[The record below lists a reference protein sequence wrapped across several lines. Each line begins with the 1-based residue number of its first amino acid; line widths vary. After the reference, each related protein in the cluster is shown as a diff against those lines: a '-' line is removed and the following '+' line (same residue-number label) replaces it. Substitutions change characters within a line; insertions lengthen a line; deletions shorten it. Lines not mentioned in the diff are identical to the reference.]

1 MWFHITGLLLSCN
14 NVGTIWER
22 YISETGKLRK
32 QQYEFGPTFGTSSK
46 MRCLLVLPLFV
57 ALVAGA
63 TLDFDHYWTAQE
75 INQYIDELVSDF
87 PTLVTAV
94 NVGTST
100 EGRPIRGIRVS
111 KDNVANR
118 PLVIVEGGLR
128 AREWISPMSASYILH
143 EIVEHYYEFENI
155 LDNVNFL
162 VVPLV
167 NPDGYEFS
175 RTSNRLW
182 LKSRSVNGNGC
193 FGIDLNRNFGHLWN
207 TVGGSTDPCSDSF
220 VGTGAF
226 SAPET
231 AAIRDLIQSNSA
243 NLVLYLSIQ
252 SADQMVLYPFSHSAT
267 TNPSNVAELRSLANS
282 VALTLM
288 SQNGRI
294 FTSGG
299 AGLLQPAASGS
310 SIDFVAGTVQP
321 DLVFTLET
329 GAGGSYGYDV
339 PESQMAEVLSETT
352 YGFLTMAEYVAH
364 NKSN

>member
-1 MWFHITGLLLSCN
+1 
-14 NVGTIWER
+14 
-22 YISETGKLRK
+22 
-32 QQYEFGPTFGTSSK
+32 
-46 MRCLLVLPLFV
+46 MRSLLVLPLLV

-63 TLDFDHYWTAQE
+63 TLDFNHYWTAQE
-75 INQYIDELVSDF
+75 INEYIDELVRDF
-87 PTLVTAV
+87 PTLATAV

-100 EGRPIRGIRVS
+100 EGRPIRAVRVS
-111 KDNVANR
+111 KNNVANR
-118 PLVIVEGGLR
+118 PLVIVEAGLR
-128 AREWISPMSASYILH
+128 AREWISPMSANYILH

-175 RTSNRLW
+175 RSTNRLW

-231 AAIRDLIQSNSA
+231 AAMRDLIQSNSA

-267 TNPSNVAELRSLANS
+267 TNPSNVAELRNLANS

-321 DLVFTLET
+321 DLVYTLET
-329 GAGGSYGYDV
+329 GAGGNYGYDV
-339 PESQMAEVLSETT
+339 PESQMAEILSETT
-352 YGFLTMAEYVAH
+352 YGFLTMAEYVAN
-364 NKSN
+364 NK

>member
-1 MWFHITGLLLSCN
+1 
-14 NVGTIWER
+14 
-22 YISETGKLRK
+22 
-32 QQYEFGPTFGTSSK
+32 
-46 MRCLLVLPLFV
+46 MRSLLVLPLLV

-63 TLDFDHYWTAQE
+63 TLDFNHYWTAQE
-75 INQYIDELVSDF
+75 MNEYIDELTSEF
-87 PTLVTAV
+87 PTLATAV

-100 EGRPIRGIRVS
+100 EGRPIRAIRVS

-118 PLVIVEGGLR
+118 PVVIVEAGIR
-128 AREWISPMSASYILH
+128 AREWISPMSANYILH

-162 VVPLV
+162 VVPLL

-175 RTSNRLW
+175 RTTNRHW

-193 FGIDLNRNFGHLWN
+193 FGIDLTRNFGYLWN
-207 TVGGSTDPCSDSF
+207 TVGGSADACSDSF
-220 VGTGAF
+220 VGTAAF

-231 AAIRDLIQSNSA
+231 AAMRDLIESNSA

-252 SADQMVLYPFSHSAT
+252 SADQMVLYPFSHSAMT
-267 TNPSNVAELRSLANS
+267 HPSNVAELRTLGNS
-282 VALTLM
+282 VALALM

-294 FTSGG
+294 FTTGG

-339 PESQMAEVLSETT
+339 PEAQMGEILNETT
-352 YGFLTMAEYVAH
+352 HGFLTMAEYVAN
-364 NKSN
+364 NK

>member
-1 MWFHITGLLLSCN
+1 
-14 NVGTIWER
+14 
-22 YISETGKLRK
+22 
-32 QQYEFGPTFGTSSK
+32 
-46 MRCLLVLPLFV
+46 MRSLLVLPMLV

-75 INQYIDELVSDF
+75 INAYLDELVADF
-87 PTLVTAV
+87 PTLASVV

-100 EGRPIRGIRVS
+100 EGRPIRALRVS
-111 KDNVANR
+111 KDNVATR

-143 EIVEHYYEFENI
+143 EIVEHYYEFEHI

-162 VVPLV
+162 VVPLA

-175 RTSNRLW
+175 RTPNNRMW
-182 LKSRSVNGNGC
+182 VKSRSVNGNGC
-193 FGIDLNRNFGHLWN
+193 FGTDLARNFGYLWN
-207 TVGGSTDPCSDSF
+207 TVGGSSNPCSDSF
-220 VGTGAF
+220 VGTAAF

-231 AAIRDLIQSNSA
+231 AALRDFIQANSA

-252 SADQMVLYPFSHSAT
+252 SADQMVLYPFSHSAM

-288 SQNGRI
+288 NQNGRI
-294 FTSGG
+294 FTVGG

-310 SIDFVAGTVQP
+310 SIDYVAGTFQP
-321 DLVFTLET
+321 NLVYTLET
-329 GAGGSYGYDV
+329 GAGGTTGYDV
-339 PESQMAEVLSETT
+339 PEAQMAEYLSETT
-352 YGFLTMAEYVAH
+352 YGFLTMATYVAD
-364 NKSN
+364 NK

>member
-1 MWFHITGLLLSCN
+1 
-14 NVGTIWER
+14 
-22 YISETGKLRK
+22 
-32 QQYEFGPTFGTSSK
+32 
-46 MRCLLVLPLFV
+46 MRSLLVLPMLV

-75 INQYIDELVSDF
+75 INAYLDELVADF
-87 PTLVTAV
+87 PTLASVV

-100 EGRPIRGIRVS
+100 EGRPIRALRVS
-111 KDNVANR
+111 KGNVANR
-118 PLVIVEGGLR
+118 PLVIVEAGLR

-162 VVPLV
+162 IVPLA

-175 RTSNRLW
+175 RTANNRMW
-182 LKSRSVNGNGC
+182 IKSRSVNGNGC
-193 FGIDLNRNFGHLWN
+193 FGTDLARNFGYLWN
-207 TVGGSTDPCSDSF
+207 TVGGSSDPCSDSF
-220 VGTGAF
+220 VGTAAF

-231 AAIRDLIQSNSA
+231 AALRDLIQANSA

-252 SADQMVLYPFSHSAT
+252 SADQMVLYPFSHSAM

-282 VALTLM
+282 VALTLT

-294 FTSGG
+294 FTVGG

-310 SIDFVAGTVQP
+310 SIDFVAGTFQP
-321 DLVFTLET
+321 DLVYTLET
-329 GAGGSYGYDV
+329 GAGGTTGYDV
-339 PESQMAEVLSETT
+339 PEAQMAEYLSETT
-352 YGFLTMAEYVAH
+352 YGFLTMAEYVAN
-364 NKSN
+364 NK